1 MAIDAN
7 KMVNAL
13 NKARML
19 CQPEGQQMIN
29 EASKNVDVR
38 YDDID
43 YDSYLT
49 SVPAEYMQPQSSPA
63 GQTGSKLPK
72 AIMESMMNNPIDT
85 SSLDP
90 NGMNVLMREVEKQM
104 PAKQPQV
111 IKEEKIIPTSSTGVD
126 YALIKQIVEECIDR
140 KLKTLTENNLKGIK
154 LKEGKIAL
162 VDNSGNVF
170 QATLEYKGKSK
181 KQ

>member
-7 KMVNAL
+7 TMVNAL
-13 NKARML
+13 NKARKL

-29 EASKNVDVR
+29 EASKNMDIR
-38 YDDID
+38 YDDVD
-43 YDSYLT
+43 YESYLT
-49 SVPAEYMQPQSSPA
+49 SVPSEYMQPQASSA
-63 GQTGSKLPK
+63 GQSGSKLPK
-72 AIMESMMNNPIDT
+72 AIMESMMSNPIDT

-90 NGMNVLMREVEKQM
+90 NGMNVIMREVEKQI
-104 PAKQPQV
+104 PTKQSQV
-111 IKEEKIIPTSSTGVD
+111 IKEEKIISASSVGVD

-140 KLKTLTENNLKGIK
+140 KFKTLTENNLKGIR

-181 KQ
+181 K

>member
-1 MAIDAN
+1 MAIDPN
-7 KMVNAL
+7 KMVTAL
-13 NKARML
+13 NKARLL
-19 CQPEGQQMIN
+19 CQPEGQEMIN
-29 EASKNVDVR
+29 EVSKNVDIR
-38 YDDID
+38 YDDTD

-49 SVPAEYMQPQSSPA
+49 SIPSEYMQPQVSSE
-63 GQTGSKLPK
+63 GQAGSKLPK
-72 AIMESMMNNPIDT
+72 AIMESMMSNPIDT

-90 NGMNVLMREVEKQM
+90 NGMNAVMREVEKQM
-104 PAKQPQV
+104 PVKKPQV
-111 IKEEKIIPTSSTGVD
+111 IKEEKIIPATTGVD